1 MQKRTAM
8 TERERDVQ
16 RLWRGQP
23 REEQQMSVENI
34 RAKAERLEQRV
45 RSLNIATAGLLVAVI
60 SVEMWQISRSPELLE
75 RVGDLLTIAAF
86 VYAAF
91 RFRGSVAVQSMPAGL
106 GLTGSV
112 HFYRDQLARRRDL
125 SSRPWRF
132 LLPFVPGV
140 GLSLLGGA
148 FDGPPV
154 WTATVACAGVTLFL
168 LVAWWEKRR
177 ASRIQEEMDELG

>member
-1 MQKRTAM
+1 M
-8 TERERDVQ
+8 TDREQEAR
-16 RLWRGQP
+16 RLWRGQA
-23 REEQQMSVENI
+23 REEYQMSVDNI

-45 RSLNIATAGLLVAVI
+45 RSLNIATAGLFVAVI
-60 SVEMWQISRSPELLE
+60 SIEMWQISRSTELLE

-112 HFYRDQLARRRDL
+112 HFYRDQLVRRRDL
-125 SSRPWRF
+125 SDHPWRF

-140 GLSLLGGA
+140 GLSLLGGMLE
-148 FDGPPV
+148 GPP
-154 WTATVACAGVTLFL
+154 AQRVAVAAFGVALFL
-168 LVAWWEKRR
+168 AVAWWEKRR
-177 ASRIQEEMDELG
+177 SRKHQDEIDGLG

>member
-1 MQKRTAM
+1 M
-8 TERERDVQ
+8 TDREQEAR
-16 RLWRGQP
+16 RLWRGQA
-23 REEQQMSVENI
+23 REEYQMSVDNI

-45 RSLNIATAGLLVAVI
+45 RSLNIATAGLFAAVI
-60 SVEMWQISRSPELLE
+60 SVEMWQISRSTELLE

-112 HFYRDQLARRRDL
+112 HFYRDQLVRRRDL
-125 SSRPWRF
+125 SGHPWRF

-140 GLSLLGGA
+140 TLSLLGGV
-148 FDGPPV
+148 FDGTP
-154 WTATVACAGVTLFL
+154 TQMAAVAAFGVALFAA
-168 LVAWWEKRR
+168 VAWWEKHR
-177 ASRIQEEMDELG
+177 AVTLGTEIDQLEIHCP

>member
-1 MQKRTAM
+1 M
-8 TERERDVQ
+8 TDRERDAQ
-16 RLWRGQP
+16 RLWRDQP
-23 REEQQMSVENI
+23 REEYQMSVESV

-45 RSLNIATAGLLVAVI
+45 RSVNIATAGLFVAVI
-60 SVEMWQISRSPELLE
+60 SLELWQIARSREVLE
-75 RVGDLLTIAAF
+75 RVGDSLTIAAF
-86 VYAAF
+86 VYVAF

-125 SSRPWRF
+125 SSQPWRF

-148 FDGPPV
+148 LDGPPV
-154 WTATVACAGVTLFL
+154 WTATVAFAGVTLFV
-168 LVAWWEKRR
+168 LVAWWERRR
-177 ASRIQEEMDELG
+177 ALRIQDEIDGLD

>member
-1 MQKRTAM
+1 M
-8 TERERDVQ
+8 TERERDLQ

-45 RSLNIATAGLLVAVI
+45 RSLNIATAGLFVAVI
-60 SVEMWQISRSPELLE
+60 SVEMWQISRSTELLE

-86 VYAAF
+86 VYVAF

-125 SSRPWRF
+125 SAHRWRF

-140 GLSLLGGA
+140 GLSLLGGTLDRAPTEMIAVAA
-148 FDGPPV
+148 FGI
-154 WTATVACAGVTLFL
+154 ALFVA
-168 LVAWWEKRR
+168 VAWWEKRR
-177 ASRIQEEMDELG
+177 AVMLGKEIDELEIHCP

>member
-1 MQKRTAM
+1 M
-8 TERERDVQ
+8 TDREQEVQ
-16 RLWRGQP
+16 RLWRGQA
-23 REEQQMSVENI
+23 REEYQMSVENI
-34 RAKAERLEQRV
+34 RTKAERLEQRV
-45 RSLNIATAGLLVAVI
+45 RSLNIATAGLFAAVI
-60 SVEMWQISRSPELLE
+60 SVEMWQISRSTELLE

-125 SSRPWRF
+125 SSHPWRF

-148 FDGPPV
+148 LDGPPV
-154 WTATVACAGVTLFL
+154 WTATVAFAGVTLFL

-177 ASRIQEEMDELG
+177 ALRIQDEIDGLG